1 MKTIACLAL
10 CEFTQFV
17 EGHGMVVGAP
27 DSSLDEAKRPE
38 VPEHVVDQFVADG
51 LIKAPKGRAKAE
63 AEPAS
68 TADTSTDQ
76 APA

>member
-1 MKTIACLAL
+1 
-10 CEFTQFV
+10 
-17 EGHGMVVGAP
+17 MVIGAP
-27 DSSLDEAKRPE
+27 DSSLDEAKKPE

-63 AEPAS
+63 AEPAP
-68 TADTSTDQ
+68 TAADTTDQ